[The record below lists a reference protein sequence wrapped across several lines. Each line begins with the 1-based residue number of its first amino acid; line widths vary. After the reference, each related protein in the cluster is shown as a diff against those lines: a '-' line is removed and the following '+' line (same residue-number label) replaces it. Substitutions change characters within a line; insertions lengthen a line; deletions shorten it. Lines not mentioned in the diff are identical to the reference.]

1 MTNDRRTAV
10 YLRNRK
16 ELTPKQ
22 RRRVRQKRY
31 SRTEMN
37 ARLVG
42 STR

>member
-1 MTNDRRTAV
+1 VTNDRRTAV

-31 SRTEMN
+31 RRSEMD
-37 ARLVG
+37 R
-42 STR
+42 R